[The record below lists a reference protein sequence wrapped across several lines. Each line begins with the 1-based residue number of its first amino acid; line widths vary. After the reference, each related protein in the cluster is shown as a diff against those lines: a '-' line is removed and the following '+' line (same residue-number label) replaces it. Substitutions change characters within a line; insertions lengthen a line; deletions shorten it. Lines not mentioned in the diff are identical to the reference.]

1 MKKKNAKKAYLT
13 TACDHDCNGG
23 PPAILRE
30 ARGSVERGILHVVI
44 TSDKYTCGNLFAL
57 MSLKVDVPFV

>member
-23 PPAILRE
+23 PRAILRGE
-30 ARGSVERGILHVVI
+30 GLVGRGILHVVI